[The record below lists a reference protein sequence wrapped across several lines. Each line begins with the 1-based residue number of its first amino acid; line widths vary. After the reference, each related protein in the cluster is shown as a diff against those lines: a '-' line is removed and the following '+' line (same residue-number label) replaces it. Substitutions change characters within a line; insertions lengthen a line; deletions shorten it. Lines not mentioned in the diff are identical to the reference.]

1 MAILEWFSELAAYAF
16 NFQSVLQ
23 QNVFEEDM
31 NSLILKSFKSK
42 NDEMFTGFIHRRIE
56 HLEAEIANNI
66 YTIESKQMAINN
78 LHAGQKELALVMK
91 ELEKE
96 R

>member
-1 MAILEWFSELAAYAF
+1 
-16 NFQSVLQ
+16 VLQ
-23 QNVFEEDM
+23 QNVFDEDQS
-31 NSLILKSFKSK
+31 SLILKSFKTK
-42 NDEMFTGFIHRRIE
+42 NDEMFTNFIHRRIE
-56 HLEAEIANNI
+56 HLEADIANNL

-78 LHAGQKELALVMK
+78 LHAGQKDLTLVMR